1 MKTTLL
7 IMAAGIGSRFGT
19 GIKQLEPVDDA
30 GHIIMDYSI
39 HDALEAGFNHVV
51 FIIRKDIEQEFKEVI
66 GERIKAICAAHDV
79 TVDYAFQDIN
89 DIPGTLPEGR
99 TKPWGTGQAVLAAK
113 KVIKTP
119 FIVINADDYYGKEG
133 FKAVHEY
140 LVNGGKSCMAGFV
153 LKNTLSDNGGVTR
166 GICKMDE
173 DYNLTEVVETKNIV
187 KTAAGAEA
195 EGMAVDV
202 DSLVSMNMWGL
213 TPDFLITLEEGF
225 KEFFEKEVPG
235 NPLKAEYLIP
245 IFIGELL
252 EHGKISVKVLKTN
265 DTWYQKFKES
275 VFFRK
280 LFLLFFVTSMIL
292 FRTLLNRNLWMNPLS
307 KVMGG
312 WGIWETV
319 NGEQKL
325 TTECIE
331 NVIMMVPFS
340 SVVMWTFKEKTGNGW
355 KKILWYSG
363 KIAFIFSVSIEM
375 LQLLLRLS
383 TFQLSDIFYNT
394 VGGMLGGLVYYVTM
408 KARKHL

>member
-1 MKTTLL
+1 
-7 IMAAGIGSRFGT
+7 
-19 GIKQLEPVDDA
+19 
-30 GHIIMDYSI
+30 MDYSI

-119 FIVINADDYYGKEG
+119 FIVINADDYYDKEG

-187 KTAAGAEA
+187 KTATGAEA

-213 TPDFLITLEEGF
+213 TPDFLTTLEEGF

-265 DTWYQKFKES
+265 DTWYGMTYHEDVAAVKDSFKRMLENG
-275 VFFRK
+275 VYK
-280 LFLLFFVTSMIL
+280 TDLF
-292 FRTLLNRNLWMNPLS
+292 
-307 KVMGG
+307 
-312 WGIWETV
+312 
-319 NGEQKL
+319 
-325 TTECIE
+325 
-331 NVIMMVPFS
+331 
-340 SVVMWTFKEKTGNGW
+340 
-355 KKILWYSG
+355 
-363 KIAFIFSVSIEM
+363 
-375 LQLLLRLS
+375 
-383 TFQLSDIFYNT
+383 SD
-394 VGGMLGGLVYYVTM
+394 L
-408 KARKHL
+408 